1 MNVFA
6 YDPIGNRISA
16 TDYDETG
23 AAHTSLYAANA
34 LNQYVSRTVPG
45 WASVRGLAHSNAY
58 VTVNGS
64 AAFRVGEYYFGS
76 DQFDNSA
83 QAGFAELETV
93 AVLGGATND
102 LVSVE
107 TNTAFVA
114 AATETF
120 TYDDD
125 GNLTEDGHFRYLWN
139 GENRMIRAEE
149 KVSPPDR
156 STYVITYD
164 YDHIGRN
171 VAKDG
176 VRYIW
181 DGYNIIVENA
191 GTANATYNTWG
202 LDLDGTLQGV
212 GGVGGLLTV
221 AKEGESSLPA
231 YDGNGNITEYV
242 SEDGA
247 IVSHNDYS
255 SFGREMMSAGIQ
267 DHSHRFSTKP
277 TCRRSG
283 IVEFQCRIYSPY
295 VGRWRSRDFVE
306 THIPYA
312 YLYNSVLLFVEYLGL
327 YGNPVVGP
335 GGSVWGP
342 STPYDPGGPYDPNPP
357 WHEQLPDCPCSIP
370 IDPSGCPDKN
380 GAGDGWTSPDK
391 TGHAGGSWEIRSN
404 PTASGAGQQCVY
416 DSAGN
421 LINQGPGAGTPD
433 RISPPEKWWHDIGR
447 LARHV
452 YFDGW
457 QWVFG
462 TNYDHETHPPN
473 QGRDSNGNPCPPNDG
488 SSNPP
493 KCEEACK

>member
-1 MNVFA
+1 MKVFA
-6 YDPIGNRISA
+6 YDPIGNRVSA

-64 AAFRVGEYYFGS
+64 AAFRLGEYYFGS
-76 DQFDNSA
+76 DQFDNSL

-93 AVLGGATND
+93 AVLNGATND

-107 TNTAFVA
+107 TNTAFIA

-156 STYVITYD
+156 SAYVITYA

-171 VAKDG
+171 VMKDG
-176 VRYIW
+176 ARYIW

-212 GGVGGLLTV
+212 GGVGGLLAV
-221 AKEGESSLPA
+221 VRAGESSIPA
-231 YDGNGNITEYV
+231 YDGNGNITEYIDCYG
-242 SEDGA
+242 S

-255 SFGREMMSAGIQ
+255 SFGREMMASGMQ
-267 DHSHRFSTKP
+267 GHVHRFSTKP

-283 IVEFQCRIYSPY
+283 LVEYQMRKYMPWY
-295 VGRWRSRDFVE
+295 GRWGSRDPIEEEGGLSLYLHLRNYPFDVDVIGCASLWDWVMSVFVA
-306 THIPYA
+306 PSA
-312 YLYNSVLLFVEYLGL
+312 
-327 YGNPVVGP
+327 P
-335 GGSVWGP
+335 GGTSEVSSGLESWGMAKLVAKLKELKTRAALL
-342 STPYDPGGPYDPNPP
+342 SAEYGSCPNPDLLKQIEELERQAAKIQRAINNISVKNNSNKP
-357 WHEQLPDCPCSIP
+357 AS
-370 IDPSGCPDKN
+370 PSK
-380 GAGDGWTSPDK
+380 K
-391 TGHAGGSWEIRSN
+391 R
-404 PTASGAGQQCVY
+404 
-416 DSAGN
+416 
-421 LINQGPGAGTPD
+421 
-433 RISPPEKWWHDIGR
+433 K
-447 LARHV
+447 
-452 YFDGW
+452 
-457 QWVFG
+457 
-462 TNYDHETHPPN
+462 
-473 QGRDSNGNPCPPNDG
+473 
-488 SSNPP
+488 
-493 KCEEACK
+493 